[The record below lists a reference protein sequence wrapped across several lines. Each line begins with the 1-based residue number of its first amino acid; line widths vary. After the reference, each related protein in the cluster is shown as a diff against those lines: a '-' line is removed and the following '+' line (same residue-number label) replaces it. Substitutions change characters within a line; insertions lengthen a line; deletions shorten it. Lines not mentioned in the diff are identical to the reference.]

1 MTVQRRLTDGVLLGV
16 DAKTL
21 FEMRAAFSCM
31 GTTRASAGETVLD
44 AVRGSVVAG
53 GENMAVAHDYRAYV
67 PPRTIRTRSD
77 DLRDIHEVFV
87 PSRTRIFQLLRHFVD
102 IIP

>member
-1 MTVQRRLTDGVLLGV
+1 
-16 DAKTL
+16 
-21 FEMRAAFSCM
+21 M
-31 GTTRASAGETVLD
+31 GTTRASAGETVFD
-44 AVRGSVVAG
+44 TVRGSVVAG

-77 DLRDIHEVFV
+77 DLRDVHEVFV
-87 PSRTRIFQLLRHFVD
+87 PTRTRIFDFLRHRPY